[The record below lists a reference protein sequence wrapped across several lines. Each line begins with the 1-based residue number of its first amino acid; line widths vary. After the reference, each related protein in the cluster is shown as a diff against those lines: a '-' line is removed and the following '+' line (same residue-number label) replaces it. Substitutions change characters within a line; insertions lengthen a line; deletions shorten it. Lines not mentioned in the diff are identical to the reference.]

1 MLFRSMS
8 VIGASVLE
16 KGVQGNG
23 TITDIDG
30 IFKLSVSSSKAQLD
44 ISYIG
49 YQSQTVAVQVGKNLK
64 IILQE
69 DSKQL
74 EEVVVVGYGTQ
85 SKKTLTGAVSKNKY
99 MKTLMMIRRMKEVL
113 TCVRIDVSGKK
124 PCR

>member
-1 MLFRSMS
+1 MKRNHHSRKKKVTVSGTVLDTHGEP

-64 IILQE
+64 KSFYRKIPNNW
-69 DSKQL
+69 
-74 EEVVVVGYGTQ
+74 
-85 SKKTLTGAVSKNKY
+85 KK
-99 MKTLMMIRRMKEVL
+99 
-113 TCVRIDVSGKK
+113 
-124 PCR
+124 